1 MTNVRARVGWRERQ
15 AGAGPFHEVGVG
27 DEGAAEADQFRTGAE
42 PVVGGAPVGLLRTHR
57 DHRVHDQTARPCAAR
72 PEQHLLLGGRLQV
85 HVGEVEAGELG
96 EQGRV
101 QLLVPLGATLLA
113 ALITRSHRTLGR
125 RAEA

>member
-1 MTNVRARVGWRERQ
+1 MK
-15 AGAGPFHEVGVG
+15 
-27 DEGAAEADQFRTGAE
+27 
-42 PVVGGAPVGLLRTHR
+42 
-57 DHRVHDQTARPCAAR
+57 ARPKLISSAPGPSRWSAAPRSACFGPIGITGFMTRPPGPAR
-72 PEQHLLLGGRLQV
+72 PDQHLLLGGRLQV